1 MKKIIAIA
9 VFLIVLSLPAF
20 AKPVYKRIT
29 FKKGATTAVVTGKLM
44 GYKGEV
50 NYVIRLRAGQRLQI
64 SSDKSITLAEVANPA
79 GEDVVDRAANCNG
92 MADVSPTVAGDY
104 KITVVEC
111 QKADAWR
118 GTFKLKIVVK

>member
-9 VFLIVLSLPAF
+9 GFLFLLSLPIF

-29 FKKGATTAVVTGKLM
+29 FKKGATTVIVTGKLSN
-44 GYKGEV
+44 YKDAAY
-50 NYVIRLRAGQRLQI
+50 YVVKLRAGQRLQI
-64 SSDKSITLAEVANPA
+64 SSNKSITLAEVANPS

-111 QKADAWR
+111 AKADAWK
-118 GTFKLKIVVK
+118 GTFKLKITAK